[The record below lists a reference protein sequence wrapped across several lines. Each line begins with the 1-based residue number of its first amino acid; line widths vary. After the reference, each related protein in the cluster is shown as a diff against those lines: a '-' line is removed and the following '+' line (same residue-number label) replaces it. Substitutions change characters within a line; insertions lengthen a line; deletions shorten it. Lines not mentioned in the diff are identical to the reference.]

1 MSMSIAL
8 TAVERHSDRSTR
20 ALCMLVVDLSRCMVG
35 GWCGELQVKIQ
46 KIVVDQL
53 GGNRDNKT

>member
-8 TAVERHSDRSTR
+8 TVVERHSARSTR
-20 ALCMLVVDLSRCMVG
+20 ALSTLVLDLTRCMVG
-35 GWCGELQVKIQ
+35 GCCGELQVKIQ
-46 KIVVDQL
+46 KIAADQL